1 MPDLTDLVIQL
12 ADAFDRLQIRYALGG
27 ALAASYWGTPRATED
42 VDCLI
47 ALPAIKYQ
55 MLADELQRI
64 GFFLRDESDTFCT
77 VTVPRMRQQAQV
89 DNLIECFYDS
99 LRVELFIPVVA
110 LQEEILRRAVKM
122 TLDGREVL
130 MTTAEDLILLKMSFH
145 RPKDLQDVRSVL
157 WVQHGRLDLDYIRH
171 WTPRMLDAETQQE
184 LEQLIAEYSNGE

>member
-64 GFFLRDESDTFCT
+64 GFLLRDEGDTFCT

-99 LRVELFIPVVA
+99 IRVELFVPVVA

-130 MTTAEDLILLKMSFH
+130 VTTAEDLILLKMSFH

-157 WVQHGRLDLDYIRH
+157 WVQHGRLDLNYIRH
-171 WTPRMLDAETQQE
+171 WTPRMLDAETRQE
-184 LEQLIAEYSNGE
+184 LEQLIAQYSNGE